1 MSTSCT
7 HWIRANQLPSRTC
20 LSRFL
25 LSAFLANNYTLLLL
39 LLLLSTLL
47 KQCPQFQLN
56 AASRIELVMHSF
68 SSLAISN

>member
-39 LLLLSTLL
+39 LLLSTLL